1 MHTHHRLVPGVV
13 LTQFSMTGIEAPSPD
28 TRRQVP
34 APRPRNSNA
43 RSQTARYAHYLMRPI
58 LRFGPMAF
66 ATAVIATIFFAFV
79 ERDEGHLTAENGI
92 GYWLGIAGA
101 VIMLMLIG
109 YPLRKRLR
117 VLHTT
122 GRVANWFRL
131 HMILGIIGPTFV
143 ILHTNF
149 KLGSLNS
156 RLALFTMLIV
166 VASGIA
172 GRYLYAKVHKGLYG
186 KQEELR
192 DVLSDVAALRQAIG
206 GDFAGLAGIENE
218 LSRYVTDAR
227 ARPQSLL
234 AGFFSAVSAGSRTQS
249 SRRRIMRDIRQSI
262 AAGSLPQPMTR
273 RQKRG
278 HLKDIDGQLR
288 FYFAAVKK
296 AKRLAFFERLFGMW
310 HHLHVPLFVLL
321 VLTVTIHVIAV
332 HRY

>member
-1 MHTHHRLVPGVV
+1 VAASSFDAQSASAPAHA
-13 LTQFSMTGIEAPSPD
+13 QMT
-28 TRRQVP
+28 
-34 APRPRNSNA
+34 
-43 RSQTARYAHYLMRPI
+43 RYAHYLMRPI
-58 LRFGPMAF
+58 FQFGPLAF
-66 ATAVIATIFFAFV
+66 AAVVIATIIVAFI

-101 VIMLMLIG
+101 VIMLTLIG

-117 VLHTT
+117 VLHTA

-166 VASGIA
+166 VASGIV

-186 KQEELR
+186 KQAELR
-192 DVLSDVAALRQAIG
+192 DVLADVASIRHGLG
-206 GDFAGLAGIENE
+206 DDFAGLAGIERE
-218 LSRYVTDAR
+218 LSRYV
-227 ARPQSLL
+227 PQPNAAPKSLI
-234 AGFFSAVSAGSRTQS
+234 AGFFSAMSAGSRTQT
-249 SRRRIMRDIRQSI
+249 SRRRIVREVRNNLASAPQLQSWKR
-262 AAGSLPQPMTR
+262 S
-273 RQKRG
+273 QKRA
-278 HLKDIDGQLR
+278 HLKDIDGQLKV
-288 FYFAAVKK
+288 YFAAVKK
-296 AKRLAFFERLFGMW
+296 AERLAFFERLFGLW

-321 VLTVTIHVIAV
+321 VLTVTLHVVAV

>member
-1 MHTHHRLVPGVV
+1 M
-13 LTQFSMTGIEAPSPD
+13 
-28 TRRQVP
+28 
-34 APRPRNSNA
+34 
-43 RSQTARYAHYLMRPI
+43 QTARYAHYLMRPI
-58 LRFGPMAF
+58 LQLGPMVF
-66 ATAVIATIFFAFV
+66 AAVVVATITFAFV
-79 ERDEGHLTAENGI
+79 DRDEGHLTAENGI

-117 VLHTT
+117 VLHTA

-192 DVLSDVAALRQAIG
+192 DVLSDVATLRHAIG
-206 GDFAGLAGIENE
+206 DDFAGLAGIEHE

-234 AGFFSAVSAGSRTQS
+234 AGFFSALSAGSRTQS

-262 AAGSLPQPMTR
+262 AAGSMPQPMTR
-273 RQKRG
+273 RQKRS